1 MILRRVVDIRPEEV
15 RATLMACAYFFFA
28 LCSWFILRPIRDE
41 MGVAGGVSNLPWL
54 YTGTMAATLVA
65 NPLYSSLVVRFPVKR
80 FIAIAYRVIM
90 ALVIGFFLL
99 FQVWPQYDLWI
110 GRAFF
115 VTSSVFNLFITAI
128 FWSFMADR
136 FRSDQGKRLFAF
148 IGVGGTVGAIVGS
161 AVTAALAERV
171 GRLALLLVAV
181 ALLEVAVQCVRH
193 FPATFRESED
203 PAREQRAEEERPI
216 GGSAW
221 ANVTHVLRSPYLIGI
236 CGFML
241 LFTIGSTSLYF
252 HQADLAGKA
261 FQDRATR
268 TAFLARMDLAVQS
281 LTVFLQV
288 FVTGRLL
295 RAIGV
300 APTLA
305 ILPAVSVA
313 GFAALGAL
321 PVLPVL
327 VVFFVLRRA
336 LNFGLT
342 NPTREVL
349 FTVLPR
355 EDKYKAKSFIDTFVY
370 RGGDQIGA
378 WSYALLLGLGFS
390 QSVIAWTVVPLSAAW
405 LALAL
410 WLGRRQAARA
420 GREPQAGSLAKERIL
435 RRTSAL
441 GGRKAGGQGRD

>member
-1 MILRRVVDIRPEEV
+1 VIPAWKAKEA
-15 RATLMACAYFFFA
+15 RATLLACAYFFFA

-41 MGVAGGVSNLPWL
+41 MGVAGGVASLPWL
-54 YTGTMAATLVA
+54 YTGTMAATLAA

-80 FIAIAYRVIM
+80 FIAIAYRTIM
-90 ALVIGFFLL
+90 ALVIGFFVL
-99 FQVWPQYDLWI
+99 FRVWPDHDLAI
-110 GRAFF
+110 GRVFF

-136 FRSDQGKRLFAF
+136 FRTDQGKRLFAI

-161 AVTAALAERV
+161 AVTAALAERI
-171 GRLALLLVAV
+171 GRLTLLLVSV
-181 ALLEVAVQCVRH
+181 AMLEAAVQCVLH
-193 FPATFRESED
+193 FPAPFREPED
-203 PAREQRAEEERPI
+203 AARGARAEAERPI
-216 GGSAW
+216 GGTAW

-252 HQADLAGKA
+252 HQAELAGRA
-261 FQDRATR
+261 FQDRGAR

-295 RAIGV
+295 RTIGV
-300 APTLA
+300 GSTLA
-305 ILPAVSVA
+305 ILPLVSVA
-313 GFAALGAL
+313 GFAALGVAS
-321 PVLPVL
+321 VLPVL

-342 NPTREVL
+342 GPTREVL

-378 WSYALLLGLGFS
+378 WSYALLLWLGFG
-390 QSVIAWTVVPLSAAW
+390 QSAIAWTAVPLSAAW

-410 WLGRRQAARA
+410 WLGRRQAALSE
-420 GREPQAGSLAKERIL
+420 GQAEA
-435 RRTSAL
+435 A
-441 GGRKAGGQGRD
+441 